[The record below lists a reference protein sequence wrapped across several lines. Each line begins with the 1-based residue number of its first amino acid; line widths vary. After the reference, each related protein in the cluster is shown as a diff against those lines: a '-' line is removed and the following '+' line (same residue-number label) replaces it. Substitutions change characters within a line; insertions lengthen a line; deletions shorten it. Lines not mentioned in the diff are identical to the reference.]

1 MARSC
6 GDDASLNRPRRVDR
20 SSKGAHVRN
29 IIAALA
35 ATCGFITA
43 AISLAGEA
51 SAVCDSAACVPNV
64 AQNVVAGAPC
74 TPRPSFVFGSD
85 SNGSTLICASQ
96 GMWVRVGPL
105 VGEREVT
112 QPCNSA
118 GDTAQQPLAGN
129 DLQLMRTP
137 GVPLRC
143 AKINNALRWVN
154 F

>member
-1 MARSC
+1 MR
-6 GDDASLNRPRRVDR
+6 
-20 SSKGAHVRN
+20 K
-29 IIAALA
+29 IIATSAV
-35 ATCGFITA
+35 TCGLITA

-51 SAVCDSAACVPNV
+51 SAACDAVDCVPNV
-64 AQNVVAGAPC
+64 ARNVVEGAPC
-74 TPRPSFVFGSD
+74 APAPSFVFGLD
-85 SNGSTLICASQ
+85 ANGGTLICAAQ

-112 QPCNSA
+112 QPCDRP

-143 AKINNALRWVN
+143 AEINAALRWVN

>member
-1 MARSC
+1 VRKVISVSAVAC
-6 GDDASLNRPRRVDR
+6 GL
-20 SSKGAHVRN
+20 
-29 IIAALA
+29 
-35 ATCGFITA
+35 ITA
-43 AISLAGEA
+43 AISLAGESLA
-51 SAVCDSAACVPNV
+51 ACDAVDCVPNV
-64 AQNVVAGAPC
+64 ARNVVAGAPC
-74 TPRPSFVFGSD
+74 APAPSFVFGLD
-85 SNGSTLICASQ
+85 ANRGTLICAAQ

-112 QPCNSA
+112 QPCDRP

-143 AKINNALRWVN
+143 AGLNNALRWVN

>member
-1 MARSC
+1 MRKVIAVSAVAC
-6 GDDASLNRPRRVDR
+6 GL
-20 SSKGAHVRN
+20 
-29 IIAALA
+29 
-35 ATCGFITA
+35 ITA
-43 AISLAGEA
+43 AISLAGHA
-51 SAVCDSAACVPNV
+51 SAACDAVDCVPNV
-64 AQNVVAGAPC
+64 ARNVVDGAPC
-74 TPRPSFVFGSD
+74 APAPSFVFGLD
-85 SNGSTLICASQ
+85 ANRGTLICASQ

-112 QPCNSA
+112 QPCDRA

-143 AKINNALRWVN
+143 ADVNGALRWVN